1 MLNMV
6 CVRPFKRHG
15 CGQCKPCR
23 INKRRELV
31 CRILS
36 ESLFH
41 ENSTFLTL
49 TLDDAKKDSPYGV
62 KYGDYTFLN
71 KGYVQTWLNRF
82 RMRVSP
88 TRIRYFLVG
97 EYGTD
102 KLRPHYH
109 AILFG
114 WPPCKTRQLNI
125 FRNENRS
132 CDCDSCLPI
141 DSTWALGKVT
151 LDEVS
156 PDSAAYVAGYVV
168 DKFDE
173 LPGFESWRIN
183 SDGLGAQIVPFILNN
198 KDVNLET
205 RFSTIKMFGKELPLG
220 RYLKEKLKNV
230 QMQEVEEKE
239 ELRRSAIL
247 AEEAFF
253 ERLAAK
259 TEEFRKFQEEVVRE
273 GNLIRMSRW
282 EWDRKQQRII
292 NKLATNK
299 VFEKR
304 KGIL

>member
-1 MLNMV
+1 METMV
-6 CVRPFKRHG
+6 CVKPFKRHG

-49 TLDDAKKDSPYGV
+49 TLDDGRKDSPYGL
-62 KYGDYTFLN
+62 KYGDYTSLN
-71 KGYVQTWLNRF
+71 KGYVQAWLNRF

-97 EYGTD
+97 EYGTSS
-102 KLRPHYH
+102 LRPHYH
-109 AILFG
+109 ALLFG
-114 WPPCKTRQLNI
+114 WPPCEYRAQPV
-125 FRNENRS
+125 FRSFDRPCECRS
-132 CDCDSCLPI
+132 CTPI
-141 DSTWALGKVT
+141 VSTWAIGKVS
-151 LDEVS
+151 LDEVT

-173 LPGFESWRIN
+173 VPGFESFRIN
-183 SDGLGAQIVPFILNN
+183 SDGLGAQIVPYILNN

-230 QMQEVEEKE
+230 QMHEVEEKE

-273 GNLIRMSRW
+273 GNLIRKAHW
-282 EWDRKQQRII
+282 EWDRKQQSII